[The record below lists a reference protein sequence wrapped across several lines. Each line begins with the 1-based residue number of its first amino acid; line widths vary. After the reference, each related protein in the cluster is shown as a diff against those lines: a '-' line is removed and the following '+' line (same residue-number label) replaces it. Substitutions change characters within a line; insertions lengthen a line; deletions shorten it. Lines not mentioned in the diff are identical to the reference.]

1 VDDEDTVELAELIPA
16 LAATEVSG
24 GQSGR
29 VTKVAYTSHDVVPGA
44 AFAAIRGRKTDGHQ
58 YISDALQR
66 GALLIVGEDPV
77 PAGFPADR
85 TYLRVVDTRRALG
98 ALSAAF
104 YGYPT
109 HRMEVIGVTGTD
121 GKTTTTNL
129 IDAILASSGK
139 RTGLMSTV
147 EFKIGSE
154 RWPNNTRFTTLE
166 APDVQKLL
174 KQMADQG
181 VQAAVVE
188 TTSSGLELQRVFGVE
203 YDIAVITNITSEH
216 LEVHG
221 TVENYRR
228 AKAMLLEAVD
238 PSLTKSPAVP
248 HACVLNA
255 DDSSFEY
262 LQPFCRAPI
271 LSYGIQHAA
280 ADIRAEELH
289 FEPSGTHF
297 QVTFPGG
304 ERVSMNTR
312 LVAPFNVSNCLAALS
327 VGYLHGVAPE
337 EMALALAN
345 FPGVSGRM
353 ERIEAGQDFTVIVD
367 YAHTA
372 ESLAKV
378 LEVLRPVTAGRLIA
392 VFGSAG
398 ERDLVKR
405 PDMGAIAARL
415 ADYSVITDEDPRE
428 EDAASILHDIAAG
441 AMEVGALE
449 GQDFVC
455 IVGRRL
461 AIAAAFAMARPGDT
475 VLLAGKGHEQ
485 SLVIGREKVPWDD
498 RVVAREEL
506 MARRFGGSAG

>member
-1 VDDEDTVELAELIPA
+1 
-16 LAATEVSG
+16 
-24 GQSGR
+24 
-29 VTKVAYTSHDVVPGA
+29 
-44 AFAAIRGRKTDGHQ
+44 
-58 YISDALQR
+58 
-66 GALLIVGEDPV
+66 
-77 PAGFPADR
+77 
-85 TYLRVVDTRRALG
+85 
-98 ALSAAF
+98 
-104 YGYPT
+104 
-109 HRMEVIGVTGTD
+109 
-121 GKTTTTNL
+121 
-129 IDAILASSGK
+129 
-139 RTGLMSTV
+139 
-147 EFKIGSE
+147 
-154 RWPNNTRFTTLE
+154 
-166 APDVQKLL
+166 
-174 KQMADQG
+174 
-181 VQAAVVE
+181 
-188 TTSSGLELQRVFGVE
+188 VE

-228 AKAMLLEAVD
+228 AKAMLFEAVD
-238 PSLTKSPAVP
+238 PARTKSLAVP

-271 LSYGIQHAA
+271 LSYGIQHTA
-280 ADIRAEELH
+280 ADIWAEELR
-289 FEPSGTHF
+289 FQPSGTHF

-304 ERVSMNTR
+304 EHVSVDTP
-312 LVAPFNVSNCLAALS
+312 LVGQFNVSNCLAALS

-337 EMALALAN
+337 AMALALEN

-378 LEVLRPVTAGRLIA
+378 LGVLRPVTAGRLIA

-405 PDMGAIAARL
+405 PEMGAIAARL

-461 AIAAAFAMARPGDT
+461 AIATAFGMARPGDT

-485 SLVIGREKVPWDD
+485 SLVIGVQKVPWDD

-506 MARRFGGSAG
+506 MARRFGRSAG

>member
-1 VDDEDTVELAELIPA
+1 VNSDDKVDIAELAAVLGPGEI
-16 LAATEVSG
+16 SGSQG
-24 GQSGR
+24 GQITAVS
-29 VTKVAYTSHDVVPGA
+29 YTSGDVVPGSG
-44 AFAAIRGRKTDGHQ
+44 FVAIRGRKTDGHR
-58 YISDALQR
+58 YIPDALQR
-66 GALLIVGEDPV
+66 GALLIVGEDPT
-77 PAGFPADR
+77 PPEFPADR
-85 TYLRVVDTRRALG
+85 TYIRVADTRRALG

-109 HRMEVIGVTGTD
+109 HGMEVIGVTGTD

-129 IDAILASSGK
+129 IDAILTAGGK

-174 KQMADQG
+174 KQMAEGG
-181 VQAAVVE
+181 VEAAIVE
-188 TTSSGLELQRVFGVE
+188 TTSSGLELQRVCGVE
-203 YDIAVITNITSEH
+203 YDVAVITNITSEH

-228 AKAMLLEAVD
+228 AKAMLFEAVD
-238 PSLTKSPAVP
+238 PARAKSVAVP
-248 HACVLNA
+248 HGCVLNA
-255 DDSSFEY
+255 DDASFEY
-262 LQPFCRAPI
+262 LQPYCRAPI
-271 LSYGIQHAA
+271 LSYGIQQPA
-280 ADIRAEELH
+280 ADIVASELRL
-289 FEPSGTHF
+289 EPSGTRF
-297 QVTFPGG
+297 QVAFPDG
-304 ERVSMNTR
+304 ERAWVDTP
-312 LVAPFNVSNCLAALS
+312 LVGRFNVSNCLAALS
-327 VGYLHGVAPE
+327 VGYLQGVTSEA
-337 EMALALAN
+337 MALALEK

-353 ERIEAGQDFTVIVD
+353 ERIEAGQGFTVIVD

-378 LEVLRPVTAGRLIA
+378 LGVLRPVTTGRLIA

-405 PDMGAIAARL
+405 PEMGAVAARL
-415 ADYSVITDEDPRE
+415 ADYSIITDEDPRE
-428 EDAASILHDIAAG
+428 EDAASILHDIAVG
-441 AMEVGALE
+441 AMEVGAIE
-449 GQDFVC
+449 GRDFVC

-461 AIAAAFAMARPGDT
+461 AIATALVMAHPGDT

-485 SLVIGREKVPWDD
+485 SLVVGREKLPWDD

-506 MARRFGGSAG
+506 MALRFGGSAG